1 MISELRADLTNLVG
15 EPRLEKISFFLGIPK
30 FGCQLFVKREII
42 YDGHEASIGEADL
55 LLAFCC
61 LHLDENV
68 VPLCLH
74 LDENVVPLLVVF
86 LSFFC
91 VVYVVLFGGSGRQQG
106 MWASSTPE
114 TMISRVLV

>member
-1 MISELRADLTNLVG
+1 VISELRADLTNLVG

-68 VPLCLH
+68 VPL
-74 LDENVVPLLVVF
+74 LVVF
-86 LSFFC
+86 C
-91 VVYVVLFGGSGRQQG
+91 VLCTICCVVLFGGSGRDVAL
-106 MWASSTPE
+106 ASSARRNNDLSARL
-114 TMISRVLV
+114 I

>member
-68 VPLCLH
+68 VPL
-74 LDENVVPLLVVF
+74 LVVF

-91 VVYVVLFGGSGRQQG
+91 VVYVGCVVGGVAVHTVALAL
-106 MWASSTPE
+106 ASSARQVVTQS
-114 TMISRVLV
+114 MICPQD